1 MKNTQSRICTFIG
14 ISNSGKST
22 QAHLEWLKD
31 PLNTVVISRDKVRN
45 LLWSYNDEDVHE
57 YYKRDDFNKLE
68 KEVSKYCDTLIYEAI
83 ESNKKII
90 LDNTHL
96 DFKRDIKSLEYWNVP
111 LELVWFDVTLKE
123 ALTRNM
129 SRRRQ
134 VDEAIITK
142 QYGKYVN
149 LRKELT
155 SYSFSPKT
163 IKNSRNLPPCIIYD
177 VDGTIAK
184 MTDRS
189 PYDWSR
195 VGEDLMI
202 HNVCATIDWIY
213 DLEENKRP
221 KVWICTGRD
230 GEALKETKK
239 WLEDNK
245 IYYDELLIRDRG
257 DMRPDWVVKEEM
269 WENISKENYIIGM
282 YDDRLQV
289 VRRAR
294 ALGLKVFNVEYN
306 NF

>member
-1 MKNTQSRICTFIG
+1 MKNTQSKIYAFIG

-45 LLWSYNDEDVHE
+45 LLWNYNDEDVHK

-68 KEVSKYCDTLIYEAI
+68 KEISKYCDTLIYEAI

-111 LELVWFDVTLKE
+111 LELVWFDITLKE
-123 ALTRNM
+123 ALTRNIG
-129 SRRRQ
+129 RNRK
-134 VDEAIITK
+134 VDEEIITK
-142 QYGKYVN
+142 QYNKYVT
-149 LRKELT
+149 LRNNFYN
-155 SYSFSPKT
+155 YSFSPK
-163 IKNSRNLPPCIIYD
+163 IFKQDRNLPPCVIYD
-177 VDGTIAK
+177 IDGTIAK
-184 MTDRS
+184 MNGRS
-189 PYDWSR
+189 PYDWKR
-195 VGEDLMI
+195 VGEDYMI
-202 HNVCATIDWIY
+202 HNVCATIDWIG
-213 DLEENKRP
+213 DLDLKNRP
-221 KVWICTGRD
+221 KVIICTGRD
-230 GEALKETKK
+230 GEALEDTER
-239 WLEDNK
+239 WLIQNS
-245 IYYDELLIRDRG
+245 IYYDEIFIRSKG

-269 WENISKENYIIGM
+269 WETISKKNYIIGM